1 MTTISETH
9 RYEATD
15 ELPEDYRASL
25 IHLMTMQADSEL
37 AGGLGYVK
45 WIGGAPTMKEKFL
58 MARIVR
64 DEIGHAHMMYRL
76 LSQLGIDVDR
86 HIEEHQMGDR
96 LDIFYYDIPTWNDL
110 VMFNFLMDRGAG
122 HQLVD
127 ARECN
132 YGPWARTIVRIEQEE
147 AMHTHHGEEW
157 VGRLA
162 KEDPAGITEALFT
175 WWPRTLAIFGRSH
188 SPKNEVYRRLGLK
201 RRTNEEV
208 REAFVEE
215 VHSLLDK
222 YGLPKPEYAAA
233 EYEMSTGRKDVP
245 EDPVPIG

>member
-1 MTTISETH
+1 METTEQ
-9 RYEATD
+9 RYEIGD
-15 ELPEDYRASL
+15 ELPEEYRHHL
-25 IHLMTMQADSEL
+25 VHLMTMQADSEL

-45 WIGGAPTMKEKFL
+45 WIGGAPTMKEKFV
-58 MARIVR
+58 MAKIVK

-76 LSQLGIDVDR
+76 LSQLGIDIDR

-127 ARECN
+127 ARECT
-132 YGPWARTIVRIEQEE
+132 YAPWARTIVRIEQEE
-147 AMHTHHGEEW
+147 AMHTHHGEQW
-157 VGRLA
+157 VKRLA
-162 KEDPAGITEALFT
+162 AEDPDGVTEALFT
-175 WWPRTLAIFGRSH
+175 WWPRTLAIFGRAR

-208 REAFVEE
+208 RQGFVDE
-215 VHSLLDK
+215 VYALLDE
-222 YGLPKPEYAAA
+222 YGLPKPPYDPA
-233 EYEMSTGRKDVP
+233 EYDMDTGRSDVQ
-245 EDPVPIG
+245 EDPMPVG